1 MNAKKTVGSLL
12 VIMAFLNIAAPATGQ
27 AVSVS
32 DEPAS
37 LTEAIGGGKVDI
49 NLRLRFEFVDQAGL
63 KDAAALT
70 ERIRIGYGTLPYH
83 GFSFYIDFEDIRA
96 ADDDSFNAAGLNNQA
111 TRAVIADPEDSE
123 LNQLYVNYTL
133 DNLPF
138 KARLGRQRLKLDDDR
153 FVGNVGW
160 RQNEQ
165 TFDAATMWLTPGDN
179 FTLLY
184 SFIWDVNRIFGPD
197 SGRDFDSESHLLNL
211 SYDGLDWGKITAFAY
226 LLEFENLNVTPTG
239 PASSSDTYG
248 IRFEGKQELNEGFSL
263 AYTLSYASQSDA
275 GDNTTSYDADYYF
288 GELSLTRK
296 ELGTIGVG
304 YEVLGSDNSVAA
316 FQTPLATGHK
326 FNGWAD
332 VFLTTHATGL
342 DDLYFYAAALLPCDI
357 KGRIVYH
364 IFEADEGGTDYG
376 EEIDLVLSR
385 KINDNWSVT
394 GKLSDFDGDP
404 GFADRTKF
412 WIQTTVTF

>member
-1 MNAKKTVGSLL
+1 MNRKKTLNSIL
-12 VIMAFLNIAAPATGQ
+12 VIMALLNITAPATGQ

-49 NLRLRFEFVDQAGL
+49 NLRLRFEFVDQTGL

-70 ERIRIGYGTLPYH
+70 ERIRIGYGTLPYN

-96 ADDDSFNAAGLNNQA
+96 ADDDSYNAAGLNNRA
-111 TRAVIADPEDSE
+111 SHAVIADPEDSE
-123 LNQLYVNYTL
+123 LNQLYVNYTSEKF
-133 DNLPF
+133 PF

-165 TFDAATMWLTPGDN
+165 TFDAATVWLTPGDN

-184 SFIWDVNRIFGPD
+184 SYVWDVNRIFGPGA
-197 SGRDFDSESHLLNL
+197 GRDFDSESHLINL
-211 SYDGLDWGKITAFAY
+211 SYDGLDCGKITVFAY
-226 LLEFENLNVTPTG
+226 LLDFENMNVTPTG
-239 PASSSDTYG
+239 PASSSDTHG
-248 IRFEGKQELNEGFSL
+248 IRFEGSQELSEEFSL
-263 AYTLSYASQSDA
+263 AYTLSYANQSDA
-275 GDNTTSYDADYYF
+275 GDNATDYDADYYF
-288 GELSLTRK
+288 GQLSLTK
-296 ELGTIGVG
+296 KGIGTIGVG
-304 YEVLGSDNSVAA
+304 YEVLGSDNSIAA

-332 VFLTTHATGL
+332 VFLTTPATGL
-342 DDLYFYAAALLPCDI
+342 EDLYFYAAALLPCDI

-364 IFEADEGGTDYG
+364 IFEADQGGADYG
-376 EEIDLVLSR
+376 KEIDLVLSR
-385 KINDNWSVT
+385 KINENWSIT
-394 GKLSDFDGDP
+394 GKFSDFDGDP

-412 WIQTTVTF
+412 WFQTTFSF

>member
-1 MNAKKTVGSLL
+1 MNRTKALGSILIILVSLNSTVS
-12 VIMAFLNIAAPATGQ
+12 ATGQ
-27 AVSVS
+27 AVSDS

-49 NLRLRFEFVDQAGL
+49 NLRLRFEFVDQTGL

-123 LNQLYVNYTL
+123 LNQLYVNYTS
-133 DNLPF
+133 DKLPF

-165 TFDAATMWLTPGDN
+165 TFDAATVWLTPGDN

-184 SFIWDVNRIFGPD
+184 SFVWDVNRIFGPD
-197 SGRDFDSESHLLNL
+197 SGRDFDSESHLLNV

-226 LLEFENLNVTPTG
+226 LLDFENLNVAPTG
-239 PASSSDTYG
+239 QASSSDTYG
-248 IRFEGKQELNEGFSL
+248 IRFEGSQELNEDFSL

-275 GDNTTSYDADYYF
+275 GDNATSYDADYYF
-288 GELSLTRK
+288 GELSLTK
-296 ELGTIGVG
+296 KGFGTIGVG

-332 VFLTTHATGL
+332 VFLTTPATGL
-342 DDLYFYAAALLPCDI
+342 EDLYFYAAAPLPFDI

-364 IFEADEGGTDYG
+364 IFEAEDGGADYG
-376 EEIDLVLSR
+376 EEINLVLSR
-385 KINDNWSVT
+385 KINENWSVT
-394 GKLSDFDGDP
+394 GKLADFDGEA

-412 WIQTTVTF
+412 WIQTTFTF